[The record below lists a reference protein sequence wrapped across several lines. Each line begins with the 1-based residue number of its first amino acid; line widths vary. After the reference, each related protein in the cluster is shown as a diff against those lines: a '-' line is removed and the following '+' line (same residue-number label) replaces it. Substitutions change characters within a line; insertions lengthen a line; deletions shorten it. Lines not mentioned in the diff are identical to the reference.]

1 MASVTNKVWHTPHAY
16 PWCRM
21 VQRRRCIRYAFVN
34 YSATGMAEL
43 VFDHICRCKD
53 KIGKQSLSV
62 SRARIRKKDVT
73 MGQYVERVGGF
84 MKVSA

>member
-1 MASVTNKVWHTPHAY
+1 M
-16 PWCRM
+16 
-21 VQRRRCIRYAFVN
+21 
-34 YSATGMAEL
+34 
-43 VFDHICRCKD
+43 FDHICGYKD

-84 MKVSA
+84 MKVSAWDIW